1 MRPGALD
8 PDDTTLLRRVAH
20 GDEEALAA
28 LYDRH
33 AGWLTIRLTLSG

>member
-1 MRPGALD
+1 MMPGAEER
-8 PDDTTLLRRVAH
+8 DDAALLCGVTR

-33 AGWLTIRLTLSG
+33 AG